1 MIEIIAKFIVISVIV
16 FLFVDVVLYI
26 LVKQKEKR
34 QVSNKMDS
42 VVIDSKCSES
52 ATRSENCEHEV

>member
-1 MIEIIAKFIVISVIV
+1 MIEIIAKFIVISVLV

-34 QVSNKMDS
+34 QVSNKVDS
-42 VVIDSKCSES
+42 EVIDNKCVES
-52 ATRSENCEHEV
+52 DTRGKNCGHEV